1 MLSEEEGKKLA
12 GEIAKLEG
20 RKIEVKYVDNVQI
33 VEVKK
38 K

>member
-1 MLSEEEGKKLA
+1 MLSEEEGKKLS